1 MIYVARIAEED
12 INNIRSN
19 ADIVSIIGSYIK
31 LEAKGKNYFGI
42 CPFHNDHNPSM
53 SVSPD
58 KQIYTCF
65 VCGASGN
72 VFSFVQNYENVSF
85 IEAVKIIADKIGYNI
100 NININENRVNQKYY
114 DMTSLASKYFVNN
127 LNGISGEAARKYL
140 INERRL
146 DEKTIEEFNIG
157 FASNDN
163 NLSKLLKSKG
173 YSDKEIIDVSLAS
186 FGSTGLLDLFRGRI
200 TFPINNDKGEP
211 VAFSARIFNGES
223 DSKYINSREN
233 VIFKK
238 GNILFNY
245 DKCKTEASKEK
256 KVILV
261 EGQMDAIRVYSSG
274 IKYVCASLG
283 TALTDEHIKLLKRLN
298 AKVILCMD
306 NDKAGEKSTLANG
319 EALIKNN
326 LEVMVVRLSGE
337 KDPDSYI
344 LKYGVDAY
352 RDAIN
357 NAVTY
362 FDFKMSMLKSQ
373 SNLNKADELANYINS
388 VIDELNK
395 SDDDIL
401 KSVTI
406 SKLASEYNLD
416 KKLLE
421 SKLIKKEP
429 VKIIPVKIN
438 KRKLSRNEKS
448 AEALINIMMSD
459 PKYIKLYE
467 KRLGYIPDKTY
478 RLIANDILAYYKLHN
493 AFNVADFI
501 SYTESYPYSDLIL
514 KILSIE
520 DYSPDDFEML
530 IKYIKNWDN
539 EEKIKELKEEI
550 KKITDINEKEK
561 INDLIIK
568 IKRGSE
574 EYEEN

>member
-12 INNIRSN
+12 INKIRSN
-19 ADIVSIIGSYIK
+19 ADIVSIIGSYIN

-85 IEAVKIIADKIGYNI
+85 IEAVKIVADKIGYNI
-100 NININENRVNQKYY
+100 NINLNETRTNQKYY
-114 DMTSLASKYFVNN
+114 DMVSLASKYFVNN
-127 LNGISGEAARKYL
+127 LNGTSGDAARKYL
-140 INERRL
+140 INERKL

-157 FASNDN
+157 LASNDN
-163 NLSKLLKSKG
+163 NLSKLLKNKG

-186 FGSTGLLDLFRGRI
+186 FGTNGLLDLFRGRI

-223 DSKYINSREN
+223 ENKYINSREN
-233 VIFKK
+233 IIFKK

-245 DKCKTEASKEK
+245 DRCKQAASKEK

-298 AKVILCMD
+298 ARVILCMD

-326 LEVMVVRLSGE
+326 IEVLVVRLSGE

-352 RDAIN
+352 LDAVN
-357 NAVTY
+357 SATSF
-362 FDFKMSMLKSQ
+362 FDFKINLLKSEN
-373 SNLNKADELANYINS
+373 NLNKADELANYINN
-388 VIDELNK
+388 VIEELNK
-395 SDDDIL
+395 SDDEIL

-406 SKLASEYNLD
+406 TKLSNEYNID

-421 SKLIKKEP
+421 SKLIKKTP
-429 VKIIPVKIN
+429 IKIEPVKIN
-438 KRKLSRNEKS
+438 KRRLSRNEKT

-459 PKYIKLYE
+459 SKYIRLYE

-493 AFNVADFI
+493 EFNIADFI
-501 SYTESYPYSDLIL
+501 SYTENYPYSDLIL
-514 KILSIE
+514 KILSNGE
-520 DYSPDDFEML
+520 YNPEDFEML
-530 IKYIKNWDN
+530 IKYIRTWDN
-539 EEKIKELKEEI
+539 EVKIKELKEEMH
-550 KKITDINEKEK
+550 KITDINEKER

>member
-12 INNIRSN
+12 INKIRSN
-19 ADIVSIIGSYIK
+19 ADIVSIIGSYIN

-85 IEAVKIIADKIGYNI
+85 IEAVKIVADKIGYNI
-100 NININENRVNQKYY
+100 NINPNETRVNQKYY
-114 DMTSLASKYFVNN
+114 DMVNLASKYFVNN
-127 LNGISGEAARKYL
+127 LNGSSGDTAKKYL
-140 INERRL
+140 IKERKL

-157 FASNDN
+157 LASNDN
-163 NLSKLLKSKG
+163 NLSKLLKNKG

-186 FGSTGLLDLFRGRI
+186 FGTNGLLDLFRSRI

-223 DSKYINSREN
+223 ENKYINSREN
-233 VIFKK
+233 IIFKK

-245 DKCKTEASKEK
+245 DRCKGPASKEK

-326 LEVMVVRLSGE
+326 IEVLVLRLSGE

-352 RDAIN
+352 LDAVN
-357 NAVTY
+357 SANSF
-362 FDFKMSMLKSQ
+362 FDFKINLLKSEN
-373 SNLNKADELANYINS
+373 NLNKADELANYINN
-388 VIDELNK
+388 VIEELNK
-395 SDDDIL
+395 SDDEIL

-406 SKLASEYNLD
+406 TKLSNEYNID

-421 SKLIKKEP
+421 SKLVKKAP
-429 VKIIPVKIN
+429 
-438 KRKLSRNEKS
+438 
-448 AEALINIMMSD
+448 
-459 PKYIKLYE
+459 
-467 KRLGYIPDKTY
+467 
-478 RLIANDILAYYKLHN
+478 
-493 AFNVADFI
+493 
-501 SYTESYPYSDLIL
+501 
-514 KILSIE
+514 
-520 DYSPDDFEML
+520 
-530 IKYIKNWDN
+530 
-539 EEKIKELKEEI
+539 
-550 KKITDINEKEK
+550 
-561 INDLIIK
+561 IK
-568 IKRGSE
+568 I
-574 EYEEN
+574 

>member
-12 INNIRSN
+12 INKIRSN
-19 ADIVSIIGSYIK
+19 ADIVSIIGSYIN

-72 VFSFVQNYENVSF
+72 VFSFVKDYENVSF
-85 IEAVKIIADKIGYNI
+85 AEAVKIVADKIGYNLSV
-100 NININENRVNQKYY
+100 NFTETRVNQKYY
-114 DMTSLASKYFVNN
+114 DMVSLASKYFVNN
-127 LNGISGEAARKYL
+127 LNGSGGDAARKYL
-140 INERRL
+140 INERHL

-157 FASNDN
+157 LASNDN
-163 NLSKLLKSKG
+163 NLSKLLKGKG
-173 YSDKEIIDVSLAS
+173 YSDKEIIDVSLANI
-186 FGSTGLLDLFRGRI
+186 GSNGLLDLFRGRI

-223 DSKYINSREN
+223 DNKYINSREN
-233 VIFKK
+233 IIFKK
-238 GNILFNY
+238 GNVLFNY
-245 DKCKTEASKEK
+245 DRCKQAASKEK

-298 AKVILCMD
+298 AKVILCLD
-306 NDKAGEKSTLANG
+306 NDKAGEKSTISNG

-326 LEVMVVRLSGE
+326 IEVLVVRLSGE
-337 KDPDSYI
+337 KDPDSYV
-344 LKYGVDAY
+344 LKYGADAY
-352 RDAIN
+352 LDAVN
-357 NAVTY
+357 NATTY
-362 FDFKMSMLKSQ
+362 FDFKINLLRSE
-373 SNLNKADELANYINS
+373 SNLSKADELANYINS
-388 VIDELNK
+388 VIYELNK
-395 SDDDIL
+395 SDDEIL

-406 SKLASEYNLD
+406 SKLASEYNID

-421 SKLIKKEP
+421 DKLVKKEP
-429 VKIIPVKIN
+429 IKIEPVKVN
-438 KRKLSRNEKS
+438 KRKLNRNSKV

-459 PKYIKLYE
+459 TKYIKLYE

-478 RLIANDILAYYKLHN
+478 RLIANDVLAYYKLHGD
-493 AFNVADFI
+493 FNVADFI

-514 KILSIE
+514 KILSNENPIYE
-520 DYSPDDFEML
+520 DFES
-530 IKYIKNWDN
+530 YIEYIRAWDN
-539 EEKIKELKEEI
+539 EDKIKELKDEMNN
-550 KKITDINEKEK
+550 ITDINEKEK
-561 INDLIIK
+561 IINLIIEL
-568 IKRGSE
+568 KRRSGN
-574 EYEEN
+574 YEEN